1 MKLPLENTV
10 VVELGHSVA
19 APIAGLVLAELGATV
34 IKIENPQGGDDARN
48 WGPPFL
54 HGAASMFQAINRNK
68 RSAAIDLKDEAE
80 RETLRRYIVAHADI
94 VVQNMRPGLVER
106 YRLDAASLRKDRPAL
121 IYCNLTAFGAA
132 GPLKDSPGYDPLLQA
147 FGGLMS
153 VTGHEGAE
161 PVRTGPSIIDQGAGM
176 WAVIG
181 ILSALLRRNETG
193 EGCEVNTSL
202 FETALSWM
210 CMATA
215 MYLASGRVPKRGGS
229 ENGGMAPYKAYQ
241 ASDGWVVIAAAND
254 NLFRRF
260 AQAAGYPEWADDP
273 DMSSNS
279 NRVRNREKVN
289 ALVAEAIIMKPR
301 QYWIDALAA
310 VSVPC
315 APLQSLD
322 EVLAHPQTQAVEML
336 QTSADGRFQL
346 MGLPLQFDGE
356 RPAFRKN
363 PPALA
368 EDTGMLMPATA
379 RRATASPRVQQEGQ
393 QIWTPSTP
401 KR

>member
-1 MKLPLENTV
+1 MKLPLEAIT

-19 APIAGLVLAELGATV
+19 APIAGLILAELGATV
-34 IKIENPQGGDDARN
+34 IKVENPQGGDDARN

-54 HGAASMFQAINRNK
+54 HGAAGMFQAINRNK
-68 RSAAIDLKDEAE
+68 HSAAIDLKDDAE
-80 RETLRRYIVAHADI
+80 RETLRRYIIDHADI

-106 YRLDAASLRKDRPAL
+106 YSLDAASLRKDKPAL
-121 IYCNLTAFGAA
+121 IYCNLTAFGAE
-132 GPLKDSPGYDPLLQA
+132 GPMKATPGYDPLLQA

-176 WAVIG
+176 WAAIG
-181 ILSALLRRNETG
+181 ILAALLKRNETG

-210 CMATA
+210 CMSTA
-215 MYLASGRVPKRGGS
+215 MYLASGRVPKRSGS

-260 AQAAGYPEWADDP
+260 VKAVGHPEWADDP
-273 DMSSNS
+273 DMNSNS

-289 ALVAEAIIMKPR
+289 ALVADVIRTKTR

-310 VSVPC
+310 ASVPC

-322 EVLAHPQTQAVEML
+322 EVLNHPQTAAVEML
-336 QTSADGRFQL
+336 QTSVDGKFQL
-346 MGLPLQFDGE
+346 MGVPLQFDGE
-356 RPAFRKN
+356 RPAFRRN
-363 PPALA
+363 PPQLA
-368 EDTGMLMPATA
+368 EDNDILFPKDAT
-379 RRATASPRVQQEGQ
+379 RRTTA
-393 QIWTPSTP
+393 
-401 KR
+401 

>member
-1 MKLPLENTV
+1 MKLPLENLV

-19 APIAGLVLAELGATV
+19 APVAGLILAELGATV
-34 IKIENPQGGDDARN
+34 VKVENPDGGDDARN

-54 HGAASMFQAINRNK
+54 HGAAGMFQAINRNK
-68 RSAAIDLKDEAE
+68 CSVAADLKDDAQ
-80 RETLRRYIVAHADI
+80 RETLRRYIVEKADV

-106 YRLDAASLRKDRPAL
+106 YGLDAASLRKDKPAL
-121 IYCNLTAFGAA
+121 VYCNLTAFGAD
-132 GPLKDSPGYDPLLQA
+132 GPMKSTPGYDPLLQA

-161 PVRTGPSIIDQGAGM
+161 PVRTGPSIIDQGSGM

-181 ILSALLRRNETG
+181 IVTALLRRNQTG

-210 CMATA
+210 CMHTA
-215 MYLASGRVPKRGGS
+215 AYLASGRVPRRSGS
-229 ENGGMAPYKAYQ
+229 ENGGMAPYKAYE

-260 AQAAGYPEWADDP
+260 AATIGHPEWADDP
-273 DMSSNS
+273 EMNTNS
-279 NRVRNREKVN
+279 NRVRNRERVN
-289 ALVAEAIIMKPR
+289 ALVAEVIRTKPR
-301 QYWIDALAA
+301 QHWIDTLAA

-322 EVLAHPQTQAVEML
+322 EVLNHPQTEAVGML
-336 QTSADGRFQL
+336 QHSADGKFQL

-356 RPAFRKN
+356 RPDFRKN

-368 EDTGMLMPATA
+368 EDNELLFPQGPSL
-379 RRATASPRVQQEGQ
+379 RSAS
-393 QIWTPSTP
+393 
-401 KR
+401 

>member
-1 MKLPLENTV
+1 M
-10 VVELGHSVA
+10 
-19 APIAGLVLAELGATV
+19 
-34 IKIENPQGGDDARN
+34 
-48 WGPPFL
+48 
-54 HGAASMFQAINRNK
+54 
-68 RSAAIDLKDEAE
+68 
-80 RETLRRYIVAHADI
+80 
-94 VVQNMRPGLVER
+94 
-106 YRLDAASLRKDRPAL
+106 
-121 IYCNLTAFGAA
+121 TAFGAT
-132 GPLKDSPGYDPLLQA
+132 GPMKSTPGYDPLLQA

-176 WAVIG
+176 WATIG
-181 ILSALLRRNETG
+181 ILAALLKRKETG
-193 EGCEVNTSL
+193 EGCEVDTSL

-215 MYLASGRVPKRGGS
+215 AYIASGNVPKRVGS

-260 AQAAGYPEWADDP
+260 AQAVGHPEWPDDP
-273 DMSSNS
+273 DMNTNS

-289 ALVAEAIIMKPR
+289 ALVAAVIITKPR
-301 QYWIDALAA
+301 SHWIDTLAA
-310 VSVPC
+310 ASVPC

-322 EVLAHPQTQAVEML
+322 EVLAHPQTAAVGML
-336 QTSADGRFQL
+336 QESADGKFRL

-368 EDTGMLMPATA
+368 ENNDVLLAQDNA
-379 RRATASPRVQQEGQ
+379 RRTKA
-393 QIWTPSTP
+393 
-401 KR
+401 

>member
-1 MKLPLENTV
+1 MKLPLENLV
-10 VVELGHSVA
+10 VIELGHSVA
-19 APIAGLVLAELGATV
+19 APIAGLILAELGATV
-34 IKIENPQGGDDARN
+34 VKVENPEGGDDARN

-54 HGAASMFQAINRNK
+54 HGAAGMFQAINRNK
-68 RSAAIDLKDEAE
+68 RSVAADLKDDAQ
-80 RETLRRYIVAHADI
+80 RETLRRYIVEKADV

-106 YRLDAASLRKDRPAL
+106 YGLDAASLRKDKPSL
-121 IYCNLTAFGAA
+121 VYCNLTAFGAD
-132 GPLKDSPGYDPLLQA
+132 GPMKSTPGYDPLLQA

-181 ILSALLRRNETG
+181 IVTALLRRNETG

-210 CMATA
+210 CMHSAS
-215 MYLASGRVPKRGGS
+215 YLASGRVPRRTGT
-229 ENGGMAPYKAYQ
+229 ENGGMAPYKAYE

-260 AQAAGYPEWADDP
+260 AASVGHPEWAEDP
-273 DMSSNS
+273 EMNSNS
-279 NRVRNREKVN
+279 NRVRNRERVN
-289 ALVAEAIIMKPR
+289 ALVAEVIRTQPR
-301 QYWIDALAA
+301 QHWIDVLAA
-310 VSVPC
+310 ASVPC

-322 EVLAHPQTQAVEML
+322 EVLNHPQTAAVEML
-336 QTSADGRFQL
+336 QTSADGKFQL

-356 RPAFRKN
+356 RPDFRKN

-368 EDTGMLMPATA
+368 EDNELLFPQSPSL
-379 RRATASPRVQQEGQ
+379 RSAS
-393 QIWTPSTP
+393 
-401 KR
+401 

>member
-1 MKLPLENTV
+1 MKPPLESII

-19 APIAGLVLAELGATV
+19 APIAGLILAELGATV

-54 HGAASMFQAINRNK
+54 HGAAGMFQAINRNK
-68 RSAAIDLKDEAE
+68 RSAAIDLKNESE
-80 RETLRRYIVAHADI
+80 RETLRRYIIESADI

-106 YRLDAASLRKDRPAL
+106 YRLDAPALRKDKPSL
-121 IYCNLTAFGAA
+121 IYCNLTAFGAD
-132 GPLKDSPGYDPLLQA
+132 GPLKSTPGYDPLLQA

-176 WAVIG
+176 WAAIG
-181 ILSALLRRNETG
+181 ILAALLRRNETG
-193 EGCEVNTSL
+193 AGCEVNTSL

-210 CMATA
+210 CMHTA
-215 MYLASGRVPKRGGS
+215 MYLASGRVPKRAGS

-260 AQAAGYPEWADDP
+260 AQAVGHPEWADDP
-273 DMSSNS
+273 DMNSNS

-289 ALVAEAIIMKPR
+289 ALVAEAIKTRPR
-301 QYWIDALAA
+301 QYWIDTLAA
-310 VSVPC
+310 ASVPC

-322 EVLAHPQTQAVEML
+322 EVLNHPQTRAVEML
-336 QTSADGRFQL
+336 QTSADGKFQL
-346 MGLPLQFDGE
+346 MGVPLQFDGE

-368 EDTGMLMPATA
+368 EDNDLVLRQPT
-379 RRATASPRVQQEGQ
+379 RQ
-393 QIWTPSTP
+393 
-401 KR
+401 

>member
-1 MKLPLENTV
+1 MKLPLDNTV

-19 APIAGLVLAELGATV
+19 APITGLILAELGAAV
-34 IKIENPQGGDDARN
+34 IKIENPDGGDDARN

-54 HGAASMFQAINRNK
+54 HGAAGMFQAINRNK
-68 RSAAIDLKDEAE
+68 HSAAVDLKDDAE
-80 RETLRRYIVAHADI
+80 RETLRRYIVEHADV

-106 YRLDAASLRKDRPAL
+106 YRLDAVSLRKDKPSL
-121 IYCNLTAFGAA
+121 VYCNLTAFGAE
-132 GPLKDSPGYDPLLQA
+132 GPLKQMPGYDPLLQA

-161 PVRTGPSIIDQGAGM
+161 PVRTAPSIIDQGAGM

-181 ILSALLRRNETG
+181 ILSALIRRNETG

-210 CMATA
+210 CMHTA
-215 MYLASGRVPKRGGS
+215 MYLASGRVPQRSGS

-241 ASDGWVVIAAAND
+241 ARDGWVVIAAAND

-260 AQAAGYPEWADDP
+260 AQAVGHPDWADDP
-273 DMSSNS
+273 DMNSNS

-289 ALVAEAIIMKPR
+289 ALVADVIRTRPR
-301 QYWIDALAA
+301 QYWIDTLAA
-310 VSVPC
+310 ASVPC

-322 EVLAHPQTQAVEML
+322 EVLNHPQTRAVKML
-336 QTSADGRFQL
+336 QTSADGKFQL
-346 MGLPLQFDGE
+346 MGIPLQFDGE

-368 EDTGMLMPATA
+368 EDNDMLFAPAVTSRVSA
-379 RRATASPRVQQEGQ
+379 RGD
-393 QIWTPSTP
+393 
-401 KR
+401 

>member
-1 MKLPLENTV
+1 MKLPLENLV

-19 APIAGLVLAELGATV
+19 APVAGLILAELGATV
-34 IKIENPQGGDDARN
+34 VKVENPEGGDDARN

-54 HGAASMFQAINRNK
+54 HGAAGMFQAINRNK
-68 RSAAIDLKDEAE
+68 LSVTVDLKSEAE
-80 RETLRRYIVAHADI
+80 RATLTNYIVEHADV

-106 YRLDAASLRKDRPAL
+106 YGLDAAQLRKL
-121 IYCNLTAFGAA
+121 KSSLVYCNLNAFGSA
-132 GPLKDSPGYDPLLQA
+132 GPMKSMPGYDPLLQA

-181 ILSALLRRNETG
+181 ILAALLKRSETG
-193 EGCEVNTSL
+193 EGCEVDTSL

-210 CMATA
+210 CMASA
-215 MYLASGRVPKRGGS
+215 AYIASGNVPKRVGS

-260 AQAAGYPEWADDP
+260 SQAVGHPEWADEP
-273 DMSSNS
+273 DMSTNS
-279 NRVRNREKVN
+279 NRVRNRVKVN
-289 ALVAEAIIMKPR
+289 ALVAEVIRTKPR
-301 QYWIDALAA
+301 AYWIETLGA

-322 EVLAHPQTQAVEML
+322 EVLAHPQTQAVGML
-336 QTSADGRFQL
+336 QESADGKFRL
-346 MGLPLQFDGE
+346 MGVPLQFDGE

-368 EDTGMLMPATA
+368 EDNDVLFAPNSA
-379 RRATASPRVQQEGQ
+379 RRAKA
-393 QIWTPSTP
+393 
-401 KR
+401 

>member
-1 MKLPLENTV
+1 MKLPLENLV

-19 APIAGLVLAELGATV
+19 APVAGLILAELGARV
-34 IKIENPQGGDDARN
+34 VKVENPEGGDDARN

-54 HGAASMFQAINRNK
+54 HGAAGMFQAINRNK
-68 RSAAIDLKDEAE
+68 LSVTVDLKSEAE
-80 RETLRRYIVAHADI
+80 RATLINYIVEHADV

-106 YRLDAASLRKDRPAL
+106 YGLDADSLRKRKPSL
-121 IYCNLTAFGAA
+121 VYCNLNAFGAE
-132 GPLKDSPGYDPLLQA
+132 GPMKSMPGYDPLLQA

-181 ILSALLRRNETG
+181 IQAALLKRKETG
-193 EGCEVNTSL
+193 EGCEVDTSL

-215 MYLASGRVPKRGGS
+215 AYIASGNVPKRVGS

-260 AQAAGYPEWADDP
+260 SQAVGHPEWADQP
-273 DMSSNS
+273 DMSTNS

-289 ALVAEAIIMKPR
+289 ALVAEVIREKPR
-301 QYWIDALAA
+301 AYWIETLGA

-322 EVLAHPQTQAVEML
+322 EVLDHPQTQAIGML
-336 QTSADGRFQL
+336 QESADGQFRL
-346 MGLPLQFDGE
+346 MGVPLQFDGE

-368 EDTGMLMPATA
+368 EDNDILFAQDPV
-379 RRATASPRVQQEGQ
+379 RRAKA
-393 QIWTPSTP
+393 
-401 KR
+401 

>member
-1 MKLPLENTV
+1 MQPVMKLPLEHIV

-19 APIAGLVLAELGATV
+19 APIAGLILAELGATV

-54 HGAASMFQAINRNK
+54 HGAAGMFQAINRNK
-68 RSAAIDLKDEAE
+68 YSAALDLKDDAE
-80 RETLRRYIVAHADI
+80 RETLRRYIVGHADI

-106 YRLDAASLRKDRPAL
+106 YGLDAASLRKDKPSL
-121 IYCNLTAFGAA
+121 IYCNLTAFGAE
-132 GPLKDSPGYDPLLQA
+132 GPLKDTPGYDPLLQA

-153 VTGHEGAE
+153 VTGHEGTE

-176 WAVIG
+176 WAAIG
-181 ILSALLRRNETG
+181 ILAVLLRRNETG

-210 CMATA
+210 CMHTA
-215 MYLASGRVPKRGGS
+215 MYLASGNVPKRGGS

-241 ASDGWVVIAAAND
+241 ARDGWVVIAAAND

-260 AQAAGYPEWADDP
+260 AQAVGHPEWADDP
-273 DMSSNS
+273 DMNSNS
-279 NRVRNREKVN
+279 NRVRNRDKVN
-289 ALVAEAIIMKPR
+289 ALVAGVIATQTR

-310 VSVPC
+310 ASVPC

-322 EVLAHPQTQAVEML
+322 EVLDHPQTAAVKML
-336 QTSADGRFQL
+336 QQSADGKFRL
-346 MGLPLQFDGE
+346 MGVPLQFDGA

-368 EDTGMLMPATA
+368 EDNGMLLPENSA
-379 RRATASPRVQQEGQ
+379 RRSTA
-393 QIWTPSTP
+393 
-401 KR
+401 

>member
-1 MKLPLENTV
+1 MKLPLENIV

-19 APIAGLVLAELGATV
+19 APIAGLILAELGATV
-34 IKIENPQGGDDARN
+34 IKIENPKGGDDARN

-54 HGAASMFQAINRNK
+54 HGAAGMFQAINRGK
-68 RSAAIDLKDEAE
+68 HSAAIDLKDDGE
-80 RETLRRYIVAHADI
+80 RETLRRYIIERADV

-106 YRLDAASLRKDRPAL
+106 YRLDAASLRKDKPSL
-121 IYCNLTAFGAA
+121 IVCNLTAFGSE
-132 GPLKDSPGYDPLLQA
+132 GPMKNTPGYDPLLQA

-210 CMATA
+210 CMHTA

-260 AQAAGYPEWADDP
+260 AAAAGHPDWADDP
-273 DMSSNS
+273 QMATNS
-279 NRVRNREKVN
+279 DRVRNREKVN
-289 ALVAEAIIMKPR
+289 ALVAGVIATQTR
-301 QYWIDALAA
+301 QYWIEALAA
-310 VSVPC
+310 ASVPC
-315 APLQSLD
+315 APLQTLD
-322 EVLAHPQTQAVEML
+322 EVLNHPQTEAVGML
-336 QTSADGRFQL
+336 QTSADGKFQL

-363 PPALA
+363 PPQLA
-368 EDTGMLMPATA
+368 EDNEILFPQNPVRRSTA
-379 RRATASPRVQQEGQ
+379 
-393 QIWTPSTP
+393 
-401 KR
+401 

>member
-1 MKLPLENTV
+1 MTLPLDHLV

-19 APIAGLVLAELGATV
+19 APIAGLILAELGATV
-34 IKIENPQGGDDARN
+34 VKIENPEGGDDARS

-68 RSAAIDLKDEAE
+68 RSVTADIKDETQ
-80 RETLRRYIVAHADI
+80 REALRRYIIEKADV

-106 YRLDAASLRKDRPAL
+106 YGLDAKSLRAEKPSL
-121 IYCNLTAFGAA
+121 IYCNLTAFGSD
-132 GPLKDSPGYDPLLQA
+132 GPMKATPGYDPLLQA

-181 ILSALLRRNETG
+181 ILTALQRRNATG
-193 EGCEVNTSL
+193 EGCEVDTSL

-210 CMATA
+210 CMHTA
-215 MYLASGRVPKRGGS
+215 SYLASGRVPQRTGT

-260 AQAAGYPEWADDP
+260 ATSVGHPEWAEDP
-273 DMSSNS
+273 QMNTNS
-279 NRVRNREKVN
+279 NRVRNRERVN
-289 ALVAEAIIMKPR
+289 ALVAEVIKTQSR
-301 QYWIDALAA
+301 QHWIDTLAN

-315 APLQSLD
+315 APLQTLD
-322 EVLAHPQTQAVEML
+322 EVLNHPQTEAVGML
-336 QTSADGRFQL
+336 QRSQDGQFQL
-346 MGLPLQFDGE
+346 MGLPLQFDGA
-356 RPAFRKN
+356 RPNFRKN

-368 EDTGMLMPATA
+368 EDNELLFPQD
-379 RRATASPRVQQEGQ
+379 ASVR
-393 QIWTPSTP
+393 SSA
-401 KR
+401 

>member
-1 MKLPLENTV
+1 MKLPLENLV

-19 APIAGLVLAELGATV
+19 APIAGLILAELGATV
-34 IKIENPQGGDDARN
+34 VKIENPEGGDDARN

-54 HGAASMFQAINRNK
+54 HGAAGMFQAINRNK
-68 RSAAIDLKDEAE
+68 CSAAIDLKNDAE
-80 RETLRRYIVAHADI
+80 RETLRRYIVGQADI

-106 YRLDAASLRKDRPAL
+106 YELDAASLRKYKPSL
-121 IYCNLTAFGAA
+121 IYCNLTAFGAS
-132 GPLKDSPGYDPLLQA
+132 GPMKGTPGYDPLLQA

-181 ILSALLRRNETG
+181 IMTALVRRNETG
-193 EGCEVNTSL
+193 EGCEVDTSL

-210 CMATA
+210 CMHTA
-215 MYLASGRVPKRGGS
+215 MYLASGRVPKRAGS

-260 AQAAGYPEWADDP
+260 AKAVGHPEWPEIP
-273 DMSSNS
+273 DFSSNS
-279 NRVRNREKVN
+279 NRVRNRERVN
-289 ALVAEAIIMKPR
+289 AMVADVIRTKPR
-301 QYWIDALAA
+301 QHWIDAFAA
-310 VSVPC
+310 ASVPC

-322 EVLAHPQTQAVEML
+322 EVLNHPQTAAVGML
-336 QTSADGRFQL
+336 QTSSDGKFSL

-363 PPALA
+363 PPELA
-368 EDTGMLMPATA
+368 EDNGLLF
-379 RRATASPRVQQEGQ
+379 PRNPGRGAEV
-393 QIWTPSTP
+393 
-401 KR
+401 

>member
-1 MKLPLENTV
+1 MKLPLENLV

-19 APIAGLVLAELGATV
+19 APVAGLILAELGARV
-34 IKIENPQGGDDARN
+34 VKVENPEGGDDARN

-54 HGAASMFQAINRNK
+54 HGAAGMFQAINRNK
-68 RSAAIDLKDEAE
+68 LSVAVDLKNDAE
-80 RETLRRYIVAHADI
+80 RETLTRYILEEADI

-106 YRLDAASLRKDRPAL
+106 YRLDAASLRTHKPSL
-121 IYCNLTAFGAA
+121 VYCNITAFGAE
-132 GPLKDSPGYDPLLQA
+132 GPMKSQPGYDPLLQA

-181 ILSALLRRNETG
+181 ILAALLRRKETG
-193 EGCEVNTSL
+193 EGCEVDTSL

-215 MYLASGRVPKRGGS
+215 AYLASGNVPKRVGS

-260 AQAAGYPEWADDP
+260 SKALDHAEWADDP
-273 DMSSNS
+273 DMATNS
-279 NRVRNREKVN
+279 NRVRNRQKVN
-289 ALVAEAIIMKPR
+289 ALVAEVIRTKPR
-301 QYWIDALAA
+301 SYWIETLGA

-315 APLQSLD
+315 APLQTLD
-322 EVLAHPQTQAVEML
+322 EVLDHPQTAAVGML
-336 QTSADGRFQL
+336 QESADGKFKL
-346 MGLPLQFDGE
+346 IGLPLQFDGE

-363 PPALA
+363 PPVLA
-368 EDTGMLMPATA
+368 EDNDIVFAPDRA
-379 RRATASPRVQQEGQ
+379 RRTKA
-393 QIWTPSTP
+393 
-401 KR
+401 

>member
-1 MKLPLENTV
+1 MKLPLENIV

-34 IKIENPQGGDDARN
+34 IKVENPKGGDDARN

-54 HGAASMFQAINRNK
+54 HGAAGMFQAINRNK
-68 RSAAIDLKDEAE
+68 YSAALDLKNDAE
-80 RETLRRYIVAHADI
+80 RDTLRRYIVDHADV

-106 YRLDAASLRKDRPAL
+106 YQLDAASLRNDKPSL
-121 IYCNLTAFGAA
+121 IYCNLTAFGAE
-132 GPLKDSPGYDPLLQA
+132 GPLRSTPGYDPLLQA

-153 VTGHEGAE
+153 ITGHEGSE

-176 WAVIG
+176 WATIG
-181 ILSALLRRNETG
+181 ILSALLRRNQTG

-210 CMATA
+210 CMSTA
-215 MYLASGRVPKRGGS
+215 MYLASGNVPKRVGS

-241 ASDGWVVIAAAND
+241 ATDGWVVIAAAND

-260 AQAAGYPEWADDP
+260 AQAVGHPEWADDP
-273 DMSSNS
+273 EMNSNS
-279 NRVRNREKVN
+279 NRVRNRQKVN
-289 ALVAEAIIMKPR
+289 ALVADVIRTKPR

-310 VSVPC
+310 AQVPC

-322 EVLAHPQTQAVEML
+322 EVLNHPQTKAVEML
-336 QTSADGRFQL
+336 QESADGKFQL
-346 MGLPLQFDGE
+346 MGIPLQFDGE

-368 EDTGMLMPATA
+368 EDNDLLLPGCARPTTA
-379 RRATASPRVQQEGQ
+379 
-393 QIWTPSTP
+393 
-401 KR
+401 

>member
-1 MKLPLENTV
+1 MKLPLENII

-54 HGAASMFQAINRNK
+54 HGAAGMFQAINRNK
-68 RSAAIDLKDEAE
+68 RSAAIDLKDEAA
-80 RETLRRYIVAHADI
+80 RETLRRYILDHADV

-106 YRLDAASLRKDRPAL
+106 YQLDAARLRQQKPSL
-121 IYCNLTAFGAA
+121 IYCNLTAFGAE
-132 GPLKDSPGYDPLLQA
+132 GPLKHMPGYDPLLQA

-181 ILSALLRRNETG
+181 ILSALLRRKETG

-215 MYLASGRVPKRGGS
+215 MYLASGNVPKRVGS

-260 AQAAGYPEWADDP
+260 AQVAGHPEWADDP
-273 DMSSNS
+273 AMNSNS

-289 ALVAEAIIMKPR
+289 ALVADVIRTQPR
-301 QYWIDALAA
+301 QHWIDALAA
-310 VSVPC
+310 ASVPC

-322 EVLAHPQTQAVEML
+322 EVLDHPQTKAVGML
-336 QTSADGRFQL
+336 QTSADGKFQL

-368 EDTGMLMPATA
+368 EDNDMLLQGSAA
-379 RRATASPRVQQEGQ
+379 RRTVN
-393 QIWTPSTP
+393 
-401 KR
+401 

>member
-1 MKLPLENTV
+1 MKLPLENIV

-34 IKIENPQGGDDARN
+34 IKVENPKGGDDARN

-54 HGAASMFQAINRNK
+54 HGAAGMFQAINRNK
-68 RSAAIDLKDEAE
+68 YSAALDLKDDAE
-80 RETLRRYIVAHADI
+80 RETLRRYILEHADV

-106 YRLDAASLRKDRPAL
+106 YQLDAASLREHKPQL
-121 IYCNLTAFGAA
+121 IYCNLTAFGAE
-132 GPLKDSPGYDPLLQA
+132 GPLKSTPGYDPLLQA

-181 ILSALLRRNETG
+181 ILSALLRRNQTG

-215 MYLASGRVPKRGGS
+215 MYLASGNVPKRVGS

-241 ASDGWVVIAAAND
+241 ATDGWVVIAAAND

-260 AQAAGYPEWADDP
+260 AQAVGHPEWPNDP
-273 DMSSNS
+273 EMNSNS
-279 NRVRNREKVN
+279 NRVRNRAKVN
-289 ALVAEAIIMKPR
+289 ALVADVIATQPR

-310 VSVPC
+310 AQVPC

-322 EVLAHPQTQAVEML
+322 EVLNHPQTAAVGML
-336 QTSADGRFQL
+336 QTSSDGKFQL

-368 EDTGMLMPATA
+368 EDNDLLRPEN
-379 RRATASPRVQQEGQ
+379 ASHRPIG
-393 QIWTPSTP
+393 
-401 KR
+401 

>member
-1 MKLPLENTV
+1 MKLPLENLV

-19 APIAGLVLAELGATV
+19 APVAGLILAELGAKV
-34 IKIENPQGGDDARN
+34 VKIENPEGGDDARN

-54 HGAASMFQAINRNK
+54 HGAAGMFQAINRNK
-68 RSAAIDLKDEAE
+68 LSVTIDLKSETE
-80 RETLRRYIVAHADI
+80 RARLIRYVVDHAHV
-94 VVQNMRPGLVER
+94 VVQNMRPGLVDR
-106 YRLDAASLRKDRPAL
+106 YGLDAASLRKLKPSL
-121 IYCNLTAFGAA
+121 IYCNLTAFGAE
-132 GPLKDSPGYDPLLQA
+132 GPMKSTPGYDPLLQA

-176 WAVIG
+176 WAAIG
-181 ILSALLRRNETG
+181 ILAALLKRNESG
-193 EGCEVNTSL
+193 EGCEVDTSL

-215 MYLASGRVPKRGGS
+215 AYIASGNVPKRGGS

-260 AQAAGYPEWADDP
+260 SKAIGHPEWPNDP
-273 DMSSNS
+273 EMNTNS
-279 NRVRNREKVN
+279 NRVRNRQKVN
-289 ALVAEAIIMKPR
+289 ALVADVIITKPR
-301 QYWIDALAA
+301 SHWIDALAA
-310 VSVPC
+310 ASVPC

-322 EVLAHPQTQAVEML
+322 EVLAHPQTNAVGML
-336 QTSADGRFQL
+336 QESADGKFRL

-368 EDTGMLMPATA
+368 EDNDVLLAQDKA
-379 RRATASPRVQQEGQ
+379 RRTKA
-393 QIWTPSTP
+393 
-401 KR
+401 

>member
-1 MKLPLENTV
+1 MKLPLESLV
-10 VVELGHSVA
+10 VIELGHSVA
-19 APIAGLVLAELGATV
+19 APVAGLILAELGATV
-34 IKIENPQGGDDARN
+34 LKVENPEGGDDARN

-54 HGAASMFQAINRNK
+54 HGAAGMFQAINRSK
-68 RSAAIDLKDEAE
+68 LSVAIDLKSDAE
-80 RETLRRYIVAHADI
+80 RATLTRYIVENADI
-94 VVQNMRPGLVER
+94 VVQNMRPGLIER
-106 YRLDAASLRKDRPAL
+106 YGLDAASLRKLKPSL
-121 IYCNLTAFGAA
+121 IYCNMTAFGAS
-132 GPLKDSPGYDPLLQA
+132 GPMKGAPGYDPLLQA

-181 ILSALLRRNETG
+181 ILAALLKRKETG
-193 EGCEVNTSL
+193 EGCEVATSL

-215 MYLASGRVPKRGGS
+215 AYIASGNVPKRVGS

-260 AQAAGYPEWADDP
+260 AKAVGHPEWPEIP
-273 DMSSNS
+273 DFSSNS
-279 NRVRNREKVN
+279 NRVRNRERVN
-289 ALVAEAIIMKPR
+289 AMVADVIRTKPR
-301 QYWIDALAA
+301 QHWIDAFA
-310 VSVPC
+310 VASVPC

-322 EVLAHPQTQAVEML
+322 EVLNHPQTAAVGML
-336 QTSADGRFQL
+336 QTSSDGKFSL

-363 PPALA
+363 PPELA
-368 EDTGMLMPATA
+368 EDNGLLFPRNPD
-379 RRATASPRVQQEGQ
+379 RRAEV
-393 QIWTPSTP
+393 
-401 KR
+401 

>member
-1 MKLPLENTV
+1 MMKLPLENRIA
-10 VVELGHSVA
+10 VEIGHSVA
-19 APIAGLVLAELGATV
+19 APIAGLILAELGATV
-34 IKIENPQGGDDARN
+34 VKIENPQGGDDARN

-54 HGAASMFQAINRNK
+54 HGAAGMFQAINRNK
-68 RSAAIDLKDEAE
+68 LSVAVDLKSETE
-80 RETLRRYIVAHADI
+80 RATLSRYIVEHADI
-94 VVQNMRPGLVER
+94 VLQNMRPGLVER
-106 YRLDAASLRKDRPAL
+106 YGLDAATLRKLKPSL
-121 IYCNLTAFGAA
+121 IYCNLTAFGAE
-132 GPLKDSPGYDPLLQA
+132 GPMKSSPGYDPLLQA

-153 VTGHEGAE
+153 VTGHEGAD

-176 WAVIG
+176 WATIG
-181 ILSALLRRNETG
+181 ILAAMLKREETG
-193 EGCEVNTSL
+193 DGCEVNTSL

-215 MYLASGRVPKRGGS
+215 AYFASGNVPKRVGS

-260 AQAAGYPEWADDP
+260 SQAVGHAEWANDP
-273 DMSSNS
+273 DMNTNS

-289 ALVAEAIIMKPR
+289 ALVAEVIRTRPR
-301 QYWIDALAA
+301 GYWIETLAA
-310 VSVPC
+310 ASVPC

-322 EVLAHPQTQAVEML
+322 EVLDHPQTEAIGML
-336 QTSADGRFQL
+336 QASADGKFRL

-356 RPAFRKN
+356 RPAFRKD

-368 EDTGMLMPATA
+368 EDNDLLFPDNSVRRSSSGGGA
-379 RRATASPRVQQEGQ
+379 R
-393 QIWTPSTP
+393 
-401 KR
+401 

>member
-1 MKLPLENTV
+1 MTLPLQDLV

-19 APIAGLVLAELGATV
+19 APVAGLILAELGATV
-34 IKIENPQGGDDARN
+34 VKVENPEGGDDARN

-54 HGAASMFQAINRNK
+54 HGAAGMFQAINRNK
-68 RSAAIDLKDEAE
+68 HSVTVDLKSEAG
-80 RETLRRYIVAHADI
+80 RETLTRYIVERADV

-106 YRLDAASLRKDRPAL
+106 YGLDAKALRTRKPSL
-121 IYCNLTAFGAA
+121 IYCNLTAFGAT
-132 GPLKDSPGYDPLLQA
+132 GPMKSMPGYDPLLQA

-181 ILSALLRRNETG
+181 ILAALQKRNATG
-193 EGCEVNTSL
+193 EGCEVDTSL

-215 MYLASGRVPKRGGS
+215 AYIASGNVPKRVGS

-241 ASDGWVVIAAAND
+241 ANDGWVVIAAAND

-260 AQAAGYPEWADDP
+260 AQAVGHPEWPDDP
-273 DMSSNS
+273 DMNTNS
-279 NRVRNREKVN
+279 NRVRNRVKVN
-289 ALVAEAIIMKPR
+289 ALVAEVIRTKPR
-301 QYWIDALAA
+301 AHWIEALGAA
-310 VSVPC
+310 SVPC
-315 APLQSLD
+315 APLQALD
-322 EVLAHPQTQAVEML
+322 EVLAHPQTKAVGML
-336 QTSADGRFQL
+336 QQGPDGRFNL
-346 MGLPLQFDGE
+346 IGLPLQFDGE

-368 EDTGMLMPATA
+368 EDNDILAAPDEAQ
-379 RRATASPRVQQEGQ
+379 RAKA
-393 QIWTPSTP
+393 
-401 KR
+401 

>member
-1 MKLPLENTV
+1 MNLPLEKLV

-19 APIAGLVLAELGATV
+19 APVAGLILAELGATV
-34 IKIENPQGGDDARN
+34 VKVENPDGGDDARN

-54 HGAASMFQAINRNK
+54 HGAAGMFQAINRNK
-68 RSAAIDLKDEAE
+68 RSVTVDLKSDAE
-80 RETLRRYIVAHADI
+80 RARLARYIVEHADI

-106 YRLDAASLRKDRPAL
+106 YGLDAAALRELKPSL
-121 IYCNLTAFGAA
+121 IYCNLTAFGAS
-132 GPLKDSPGYDPLLQA
+132 GPLKSTPGYDPLLQA

-161 PVRTGPSIIDQGAGM
+161 PVRTGPSIIDQGSGM

-181 ILSALLRRNETG
+181 ILAALLKRNETG

-210 CMATA
+210 CMHTA
-215 MYLASGRVPKRGGS
+215 MYLASGKVPKRGGS

-260 AQAAGYPEWADDP
+260 SQAVGQPQWADDP
-273 DMSSNS
+273 QMNSNS

-289 ALVAEAIIMKPR
+289 ALVAEVIATRPR
-301 QYWIDALAA
+301 SHWIETLAA
-310 VSVPC
+310 ASVPC

-322 EVLAHPQTQAVEML
+322 EVLNHPQTEAVGML
-336 QTSADGRFQL
+336 QESGDGKFKL
-346 MGLPLQFDGE
+346 MGIPLQFDGE
-356 RPAFRKN
+356 RPAFREN
-363 PPALA
+363 PPVLA
-368 EDTGMLMPATA
+368 EDNELLFPLEPG
-379 RRATASPRVQQEGQ
+379 RRSAG
-393 QIWTPSTP
+393 
-401 KR
+401 

>member
-1 MKLPLENTV
+1 MQPLMKLPLEAIV

-19 APIAGLVLAELGATV
+19 APIAGLILGELGATV
-34 IKIENPQGGDDARN
+34 IKVENPQGGDDARN

-54 HGAASMFQAINRNK
+54 HGAAGMFQAINRNK
-68 RSAAIDLKDEAE
+68 RSAAIDLKDEDE
-80 RETLRRYIVAHADI
+80 RATLRRYIIENADI

-106 YRLDAASLRKDRPAL
+106 YRLDAASLRKDKPSL

-132 GPLKDSPGYDPLLQA
+132 GPLKSTPGYDPLLQA

-153 VTGHEGAE
+153 VTGHEGTE

-176 WAVIG
+176 WAAIG
-181 ILSALLRRNETG
+181 ILAALLRRNETG

-210 CMATA
+210 CMYTA
-215 MYLASGRVPKRGGS
+215 AYFGSGKVPRRGGS
-229 ENGGMAPYKAYQ
+229 ENSGMAPYRAYQ
-241 ASDGWVVIAAAND
+241 ASNGWVVIAAAND

-260 AQAAGYPEWADDP
+260 AQAVGHPEWADDP
-273 DMSSNS
+273 DMNSNS

-289 ALVAEAIIMKPR
+289 ALVADAIRMRPR
-301 QYWIDALAA
+301 QYWIDTFAA
-310 VSVPC
+310 ASVPC
-315 APLQSLD
+315 APIQSLD
-322 EVLAHPQTQAVEML
+322 EVLNHPQTEAVGML
-336 QTSADGRFQL
+336 QTSADGKFQL
-346 MGLPLQFDGE
+346 MGVPLQFDGE

-368 EDTGMLMPATA
+368 EDSDLVLRQPARHA
-379 RRATASPRVQQEGQ
+379 RA
-393 QIWTPSTP
+393 
-401 KR
+401 

>member
-1 MKLPLENTV
+1 MTLPLENLV

-19 APIAGLVLAELGATV
+19 APIAGLILAELGATV
-34 IKIENPQGGDDARN
+34 VKVENPDGGDDARN

-54 HGAASMFQAINRNK
+54 HGAAGMFQAINRNK
-68 RSAAIDLKDEAE
+68 HSVAADLKDDAQ
-80 RETLRRYIVAHADI
+80 RETLRRYIVEKADV

-106 YRLDAASLRKDRPAL
+106 YGLDAASLRKDKPSL
-121 IYCNLTAFGAA
+121 VYCNLTAFGAD
-132 GPLKDSPGYDPLLQA
+132 GPLKSTPGYDPLLQA

-161 PVRTGPSIIDQGAGM
+161 PVRTGPSIIDQGSGM

-181 ILSALLRRNETG
+181 ILTAILRRNEMG
-193 EGCEVNTSL
+193 EGSEVNTSL

-210 CMATA
+210 CMHTA
-215 MYLASGRVPKRGGS
+215 AYLASGRVPRRAGS
-229 ENGGMAPYKAYQ
+229 ENGGMAPYKAYE

-260 AQAAGYPEWADDP
+260 ATTVGHPEWADDP
-273 DMSSNS
+273 QMNCNS
-279 NRVRNREKVN
+279 NRVRNRERVN
-289 ALVAEAIIMKPR
+289 TLVAEVIRTQPR
-301 QYWIDALAA
+301 QHWIDALAA
-310 VSVPC
+310 ASVPC

-322 EVLAHPQTQAVEML
+322 EVLNHPQTEAVGML
-336 QTSADGRFQL
+336 QTSADGKFQL

-356 RPAFRKN
+356 RPDFRKN

-368 EDTGMLMPATA
+368 EDNDLLFPQ
-379 RRATASPRVQQEGQ
+379 SPSLRSAG
-393 QIWTPSTP
+393 
-401 KR
+401 

>member
-1 MKLPLENTV
+1 MKLPLENLV

-19 APIAGLVLAELGATV
+19 APVAGLILAELGAKV
-34 IKIENPQGGDDARN
+34 VKVENPEGGDDARN

-54 HGAASMFQAINRNK
+54 HGAAGMFQAINRNK
-68 RSAAIDLKDEAE
+68 LSVTVDLKSDAE
-80 RETLRRYIVAHADI
+80 RATLTNYIVEHADV

-106 YRLDAASLRKDRPAL
+106 YQLDAASLRKRKPSL
-121 IYCNLTAFGAA
+121 VYCNLNAFGSA
-132 GPLKDSPGYDPLLQA
+132 GPMKSMPGYDPLLQA

-181 ILSALLRRNETG
+181 IQAALLKRKETG
-193 EGCEVNTSL
+193 DGCEVDTSL

-215 MYLASGRVPKRGGS
+215 AYIASGNVPKRVGS

-260 AQAAGYPEWADDP
+260 SQAVGHPQWADEP
-273 DMSSNS
+273 DMNTNS

-289 ALVAEAIIMKPR
+289 VLVAEVIRTKPR
-301 QYWIDALAA
+301 AHWIETLGA

-322 EVLAHPQTQAVEML
+322 EVLDHPQTQAVGML
-336 QTSADGRFQL
+336 QQSADGKFRL
-346 MGLPLQFDGE
+346 MGVPLQFDGE

-368 EDTGMLMPATA
+368 EDNDILFAQDSV
-379 RRATASPRVQQEGQ
+379 RRAKA
-393 QIWTPSTP
+393 
-401 KR
+401 

>member
-1 MKLPLENTV
+1 MKLPLENLV
-10 VVELGHSVA
+10 VVEMGHSVA
-19 APIAGLVLAELGATV
+19 APIAGLILAELGATV
-34 IKIENPQGGDDARN
+34 VKIENPEGGDDARN

-68 RSAAIDLKDEAE
+68 RSVAADLKDDVQ
-80 RETLRRYIVAHADI
+80 RETLRRYIVEKADV

-106 YRLDAASLRKDRPAL
+106 YGLDAASLRKDKPSL
-121 IYCNLTAFGAA
+121 VYCNLTAFGAE
-132 GPLKDSPGYDPLLQA
+132 GPMKSTPGYDPLLQA

-161 PVRTGPSIIDQGAGM
+161 PVRTGPSIIDQGSGM

-181 ILSALLRRNETG
+181 IVTALLRRNETG

-210 CMATA
+210 CMHTA
-215 MYLASGRVPKRGGS
+215 GYLASGRVPRRTGT
-229 ENGGMAPYKAYQ
+229 ENGGMAPYKAYE

-260 AQAAGYPEWADDP
+260 ASTVGHPEWAEDP
-273 DMSSNS
+273 EMNSNS
-279 NRVRNREKVN
+279 NRVRNRERVN
-289 ALVAEAIIMKPR
+289 ALVADVIRTKPR
-301 QYWIDALAA
+301 QHWIDALAA

-322 EVLAHPQTQAVEML
+322 EVLNHPQTEAVGML
-336 QTSADGRFQL
+336 QSSADGKFQL
-346 MGLPLQFDGE
+346 MGIPLQFDGE
-356 RPAFRKN
+356 RPDFRKN
-363 PPALA
+363 PPILA
-368 EDTGMLMPATA
+368 EDNELLFPQSKPMRSAN
-379 RRATASPRVQQEGQ
+379 
-393 QIWTPSTP
+393 
-401 KR
+401 

>member
-1 MKLPLENTV
+1 MKLPLENLV

-19 APIAGLVLAELGATV
+19 APVAGLILAELGATV
-34 IKIENPQGGDDARN
+34 VKIENPQGGDDARN

-54 HGAASMFQAINRNK
+54 HGAAGMFQAINRNK
-68 RSAAIDLKDEAE
+68 LSVALDLKSEAE
-80 RETLRRYIVAHADI
+80 RATLTRYIVEQADI

-106 YRLDAASLRKDRPAL
+106 YGLDAASLRKLKPSL
-121 IYCNLTAFGAA
+121 IYCNLTAFGSE
-132 GPLKDSPGYDPLLQA
+132 GPMKSTPGYDPLLQA

-176 WAVIG
+176 WATIG
-181 ILSALLRRNETG
+181 ILAALLKRKESG
-193 EGCEVNTSL
+193 EGCEVDTSL

-215 MYLASGRVPKRGGS
+215 AYIASGKVPKRGGS

-260 AQAAGYPEWADDP
+260 AQAVGQPQWADDP
-273 DMSSNS
+273 DMSTNS

-289 ALVAEAIIMKPR
+289 AQVADVIITKPR
-301 QYWIDALAA
+301 AHWIDTLAA
-310 VSVPC
+310 ASVPC

-322 EVLAHPQTQAVEML
+322 EVLEHPQTQAVGML
-336 QTSADGRFQL
+336 QESADGKFRL

-356 RPAFRKN
+356 RPDFRKN

-368 EDTGMLMPATA
+368 EHNDVLLAQDKT
-379 RRATASPRVQQEGQ
+379 RRAKA
-393 QIWTPSTP
+393 
-401 KR
+401 